1 MRYSCDR
8 IESQILLL
16 ADTFFSIKD
25 YETASS
31 HYKLVKDDFKSDRS
45 YMHYLHCNLMLA
57 ICHGL
62 TDPNKPKDRSEYIEA
77 IVQAV
82 AQPQYVN
89 LTYMYE

>member
-1 MRYSCDR
+1 
-8 IESQILLL
+8 
-16 ADTFFSIKD
+16 
-25 YETASS
+25 
-31 HYKLVKDDFKSDRS
+31 
-45 YMHYLHCNLMLA
+45 MLA